1 MCDGHDD
8 KVAVGEHVELIVVL
22 KWVAQGLRRHE
33 PWGALDGGAASEC
46 GCIDGSGHPKVG
58 QLGHVGHLVDKDVV
72 GTEVVVHQLGGV
84 AVKVHQTLGCLTEN
98 HHLVNK
104 GELFLW
110 CRLQHQA
117 QTGVHLLQ
125 HHDGGAGR
133 VVVDPQ
139 ELNNLRVSQCS
150 PRCALFFER
159 CDEGLL
165 LFLR

>member
-8 KVAVGEHVELIVVL
+8 KVAIGEHVELVIIL
-22 KWVAQGLRRHE
+22 QWVAQGLRRHE
-33 PWGALDGGAASEC
+33 PWGALDGGATCQC
-46 GCIDGSGHPKVG
+46 GCIDGPGHPKVG

-72 GTEVVVHQLGGV
+72 GSEVVVHQLGGV
-84 AVKVHQTLGCLTEN
+84 TVKVHQTLGCLTED

-104 GELFLW
+104 GELFPW
-110 CRLQHQA
+110 RRLQHQA

-139 ELNNLRVSQCS
+139 ERNDLRVSQCS
-150 PRCALFFER
+150 PRGALFLER
-159 CDEGLL
+159 SDEGLL
-165 LFLR
+165 LFL

>member
-1 MCDGHDD
+1 MCDNGYDHI
-8 KVAVGEHVELIVVL
+8 AVGEHVELVIVL
-22 KWVAQGLRRHE
+22 WRVAQGLRRHE
-33 PWGALDGGAASEC
+33 PWGALDGGATCEC
-46 GCIDGSGHPKVG
+46 GCIDGPSHPKVG
-58 QLGHVGHLVDKDVV
+58 QLGRVGHLVDKDVV

-84 AVKVHQTLGCLTEN
+84 AVKVHQSLGCLTED

-110 CRLQHQA
+110 RCLQHQA

-150 PRCALFFER
+150 PRGALFLEG

-165 LFLR
+165 LFL

>member
-1 MCDGHDD
+1 MCDDGYDHI
-8 KVAVGEHVELIVVL
+8 AVGEHVELVIIL
-22 KWVAQGLRRHE
+22 WRVAQGLRRHE
-33 PWGALDGGAASEC
+33 AWGALDGGATCQC
-46 GCIDGSGHPKVG
+46 GCIDGPGHPKVG

-84 AVKVHQTLGCLTEN
+84 AVKVHQTLGCLTED

-117 QTGVHLLQ
+117 QTCVHLLQ

-139 ELNNLRVSQCS
+139 ELNDLRVSQSS
-150 PRCALFFER
+150 PRGALFLER
-159 CDEGLL
+159 SDEGLF